1 MSQVS
6 AHPAES
12 VLSPDQAVASRRV
25 ASGLGRLAMNYAIVA
40 ALIAVLALTQV
51 LYPGFANPDNLR
63 NVLAQSAPVGIVAVG
78 MTLVMIAGG
87 FDLSVGALYAL
98 GATVYASLA
107 LQINLIGAAAL
118 TLAVGLLAGTVN
130 GVVVT
135 RLRIN
140 PFVATLGTTSVLGGL
155 AFLYSHSQPFIVEDP
170 SFTVLGRGDWLGLPI
185 SVWILFAVMIGGGL
199 ALSRTVYGRSL
210 YVIGGN
216 SEAARLAGLRVGLLR
231 ASTYVAVAGCSV
243 AAGMIMAS
251 RLSVGQAD
259 IGGTI
264 ALDAIAVVVIGGT
277 SLFGGEGAM
286 WRTMTGLLILA
297 VLTNLFDSLAID
309 SNVQAVVKGLIVI
322 GAVSVDALARR
333 QAV

>member
-1 MSQVS
+1 MSQVT
-6 AHPAES
+6 AHSAES
-12 VLSPDQAVASRRV
+12 VLASDQAVLSPRMA
-25 ASGLGRLAMNYAIVA
+25 LGRLVMNYAIVA

-107 LQINLIGAAAL
+107 LQMNLIGAAVL

-130 GVVVT
+130 GLVVT

-140 PFVATLGTTSVLGGL
+140 PFVATLGTASVFSGV

-170 SFTVLGRGDWLGLPI
+170 SFAVLGRGDWLGLPI
-185 SVWILFAVMIGGGL
+185 SAWILFAVALGGGF
-199 ALSRTVYGRSL
+199 ALSRTIYGRSL

-231 ASTYVAVAGCSV
+231 ASTYVIVAGCSI
-243 AAGMIMAS
+243 AAGMLMAS
-251 RLSVGQAD
+251 RMSVGQAD
-259 IGGTI
+259 ISGTI

-322 GAVSVDALARR
+322 GAVSIDALARR
-333 QAV
+333 RAG